1 MSHLIVPTVSVRLQV
16 IGDALHRLIQ
26 FFEQSVGGAD
36 PNYEPVTGILA
47 DLSKPPC
54 HAGRH
59 RRQNRPAS
67 AQRRCQG
74 FALAGRGNRS
84 FHGQSK
90 VWCFRS
96 GLR

>member
-47 DLSKPPC
+47 DLRNL
-54 HAGRH
+54 HATLGATAAKIDQLRH
-59 RRQNRPAS
+59 SGGAKAS
-67 AQRRCQG
+67 
-74 FALAGRGNRS
+74 L
-84 FHGQSK
+84 
-90 VWCFRS
+90 
-96 GLR
+96 